1 MGTTGRRACGAC
13 HDLQGFRWHPPS
25 ASIRNNGGSTFLM
38 QALAASRATLDRVFR
53 AHRAALDAFGDD
65 LIEPAR

>member
-1 MGTTGRRACGAC
+1 MGTTGRLACGAC
-13 HDLQGFRWHPPS
+13 HDLKDLVGAPL

-38 QALAASRATLDRVFR
+38 QTLATSRATLDRVFR
-53 AHRAALDAFGDD
+53 AHRAALDPFGYD